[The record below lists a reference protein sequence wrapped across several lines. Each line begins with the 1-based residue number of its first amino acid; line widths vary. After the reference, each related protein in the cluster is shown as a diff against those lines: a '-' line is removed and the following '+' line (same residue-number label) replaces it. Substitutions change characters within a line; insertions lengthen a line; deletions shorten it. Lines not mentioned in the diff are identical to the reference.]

1 MNILN
6 LIRNTQ
12 LNTMEQ
18 FQDVNTIKTRNEL
31 TDIWNYWVARKN
43 LIKSKVNSE
52 QESKEI
58 SDYLEELIERDK
70 ELIKQNRSNAAKA
83 RAAKKEA
90 ERLAKEAEEREYQ
103 ESLIQIAED
112 VRIHNENKAR
122 VSSEIDDVY
131 VQIKICEIKMQKYA
145 DEIGLTALK
154 EQLNNLQKELKKPIK
169 TCCKHRNKYQRQG
182 SISHGFG
189 DFTRF
194 WKCSDCGHTWDD

>member
-1 MNILN
+1 
-6 LIRNTQ
+6 
-12 LNTMEQ
+12 MEQ
-18 FQDVNTIKTRNEL
+18 FQDVNTIQTRNEL
-31 TDIWNYWVARKN
+31 TDIWNYWVAKDN
-43 LIKSKVNSE
+43 LIKSKDKMN
-52 QESKEI
+52 QERKEI
-58 SDYLEELIERDK
+58 ADYLQELRERDK
-70 ELIKQNRSNAAKA
+70 ELISQNRSNAAKA

-103 ESLIQIAED
+103 ESLIQVTKD
-112 VRIHNENKAR
+112 VQKHNENKAR
-122 VSSEIDDVY
+122 ISSQIDDVY

-194 WKCSDCGHTWDD
+194 WKCTDCGHTWDD

>member
-1 MNILN
+1 
-6 LIRNTQ
+6 
-12 LNTMEQ
+12 MEQ

-43 LIKSKVNSE
+43 LVKSKITYE
-52 QESKEI
+52 QEKHEI
-58 SDYLEELIERDK
+58 TNYLQELQDRDK
-70 ELIKQNRSNAAKA
+70 ELIRQNRSNAAKA

-112 VRIHNENKAR
+112 IRIHNENKAR
-122 VSSEIDDVY
+122 ITLEIDDVY

-154 EQLNNLQKELKKPIK
+154 EQLNNLQKKLKKPIK
-169 TCCKHRNKYQRQG
+169 TCCKHRNTYERQSSTSLG
-182 SISHGFG
+182 YGEFV
-189 DFTRF
+189 RYY
-194 WKCSDCGHTWDD
+194 KCADCGHTWDD

>member
-1 MNILN
+1 
-6 LIRNTQ
+6 
-12 LNTMEQ
+12 MEQ

-43 LIKSKVNSE
+43 LVKSKITYE
-52 QESKEI
+52 QEKHEI
-58 SDYLEELIERDK
+58 TNYLQELQDRDK

-122 VSSEIDDVY
+122 ITSEIDDVY

-169 TCCKHRNKYQRQG
+169 TCCKHRNTYERQSSTSLG
-182 SISHGFG
+182 YGEFV
-189 DFTRF
+189 RYY
-194 WKCSDCGHTWDD
+194 KCADCGHTWDD